1 MEALFWVAGIII
13 VLLLLGNA
21 LPGLLKKTAVVRPV
35 IAEVMTDVPTA
46 INTDDENRRRMFD
59 RMMLLQSLLE
69 EFKVPVE
76 QQRAVV
82 QPLVLRLLPCTN
94 TSKE

>member
-35 IAEVMTDVPTA
+35 VAEAMTDIPTA